1 MSTRSVIGY
10 ETQTGSY
17 VGVYCHFD
25 GYKSHMMPQLEEMSW
40 AAVKCEVD
48 KALYEKAG
56 CRELKDHVMKCYDE
70 QPDPARWGYTVWD
83 DSGSAPLE
91 FNYRKRLDGAVD
103 VVY

>member
-17 VGVYCHFD
+17 VGVYCHFN

-48 KALYEKAG
+48 SSIIVSWNVMNRLPALMSGDIQSTRTHMITTTKSASM
-56 CRELKDHVMKCYDE
+56 EL
-70 QPDPARWGYTVWD
+70 
-83 DSGSAPLE
+83 
-91 FNYRKRLDGAVD
+91 
-103 VVY
+103 

>member
-17 VGVYCHFD
+17 IGVYCHFD

-48 KALYEKAG
+48 KALYENAG
-56 CRELKDHVMKCYDE
+56 ARQLNNCVMECYEQTPNPDE
-70 QPDPARWGYTVWD
+70 WGYTEHTNSHD
-83 DSGSAPLE
+83 Y
-91 FNYRKRLDGAVD
+91 NYKKRLDGTVD
-103 VVY
+103 VIC